1 MLPRA
6 VCQRLCALLI
16 QHQPKRSF
24 FSGRAKLLP
33 PVTQEVGCQ
42 QPPKTKK
49 KQQGSMKNP
58 QTALPTATG
67 CADVRKLIRCRCRV
81 CVECDEVRFCS
92 FAFAFAFVC
101 QMSPVDST
109 VGDNNMTKADVFS
122 WAVVSTTANKTRD
135 HISLCL
141 QLKVCTRNGGKV
153 PPHRVQR
160 WWTFGKRKGKNDERK
175 SSTWHWRPNEFVVW
189 TVFWKEL
196 TVSKF
201 LMCLLFQKLN
211 QLMNYALDSFEAN
224 NGYWGTGLFH
234 LSLEISRY
242 SWKIATAIRHTAMRK
257 QYQLDWRDN

>member
-1 MLPRA
+1 MEKSMLPGA

-49 KQQGSMKNP
+49 QQGSMKNP

-67 CADVRKLIRCRCRV
+67 CADVRKLIRCWCRV

-160 WWTFGKRKGKNDERK
+160 
-175 SSTWHWRPNEFVVW
+175 
-189 TVFWKEL
+189 
-196 TVSKF
+196 
-201 LMCLLFQKLN
+201 
-211 QLMNYALDSFEAN
+211 
-224 NGYWGTGLFH
+224 
-234 LSLEISRY
+234 
-242 SWKIATAIRHTAMRK
+242 
-257 QYQLDWRDN
+257 